1 MKGANMQGLTFD
13 VLNFLGGLVAG
24 AVGGA
29 LLTLKFTKNMRTN
42 GSGTTVDQSKSS
54 AGGDIVGRDKKN

>member
-1 MKGANMQGLTFD
+1 MQGLTFD
-13 VLNFLGGLVAG
+13 LWNFLGGLVAG
-24 AVGGA
+24 GIGGA

-42 GSGTTVDQSKSS
+42 GSGTTVDQSKAN